1 MGIAGDYF
9 RPSST
14 ETSLDLF
21 DSTEGCVFLRCD
33 FGSGSLTDI
42 RDDGG
47 QNAVSSATPA
57 EQEQFSKINA
67 RSRSPFAWRSRSN
80 AHCQLAVFI
89 VEECV
94 RRRRD
99 LHPSRR
105 ADGTVPFGRHDRVS
119 GNRFGAGPWCY
130 RSCRAIRESARNC
143 GHCENRQRVAGCRRN
158 YDYCENPCRIA
169 ESRWNSAWAG
179 WKCSHW
185 K

>member
-33 FGSGSLTDI
+33 FGSGSLTDV

-94 RRRRD
+94 RRRRANCD
-99 LHPSRR
+99 VSAAIHP
-105 ADGTVPFGRHDRVS
+105 AAALTGLFHL
-119 GNRFGAGPWCY
+119 
-130 RSCRAIRESARNC
+130 
-143 GHCENRQRVAGCRRN
+143 VAT
-158 YDYCENPCRIA
+158 IA
-169 ESRWNSAWAG
+169 
-179 WKCSHW
+179 
-185 K
+185 